1 MKFLAVNNSN
11 CYSVGVSVFVYY
23 QYPALLQTFL
33 SISFSKKLVPK
44 YGKGGLGTKKVDT
57 KVRRGKVKNGR
68 EESGSMVSSKS
79 PPFGLSPPTRYMG
92 FPPHFPLSFPTIPIW
107 MHF

>member
-57 KVRRGKVKNGR
+57 NVRRGTVKNGR

-79 PPFGLSPPTRYMG
+79 L
-92 FPPHFPLSFPTIPIW
+92 PPHLAFPHHQDT
-107 MHF
+107 